1 MNKGL
6 TLTMIFEASSANYG
20 EGFGNVSQLKKLTR
34 ANGEVYTYISRQAL
48 RYNIVQQMGID
59 NTPVDND
66 QRVVQFSPA
75 TTIEDYPELDLFGYM
90 KTAKGNTLTRS
101 AVVRLSNAVSLE
113 PYKADTDFLT
123 NMGLAQRAGLPN
135 SIANCEI
142 HNSLYSYTVTIDLD
156 RVGFDNGV
164 EVSAEEKSNR
174 VCKFLE
180 TIQYLYRDIRGR
192 RENLNPIFVIGGV
205 YDRKNPYFEDKVKV
219 NSKALNTAILKE
231 IIDSCDDTK
240 EHTLVGSLSGAFVND
255 AEIKDSFESTTV
267 AAVFSKLKEEVKAFY
282 A

>member
-48 RYNIVQQMGID
+48 RYNIVQQMCVD

-66 QRVVQFSPA
+66 QKVVQFSPD
-75 TTIEDYPELDLFGYM
+75 TTIQDYPELDLFGYM

-113 PYKADTDFLT
+113 PYKSDTDFLT

-142 HNSLYSYTVTIDLD
+142 HHSLYSYTVTIDLD
-156 RVGFDNGV
+156 RVGFDKDI
-164 EVSAEEKSNR
+164 EVSAEEKANR
-174 VCKFLE
+174 VCSFLE

-192 RENLNPIFVIGGV
+192 RENLNPVFVIGGI

-219 NSKALNTAILKE
+219 DSNVLNTALLKE

-240 EHTLVGSLSGAFVND
+240 EHTYVGSLIGTFAND
-255 AEIKDSFESTTV
+255 TEIKDSFKSTTV
-267 AAVFSKLKEEVKAFY
+267 ADVFQKLKEEVKKLY
-282 A
+282 V